1 MAATIFYES
10 DADLSII
17 QGRKVAVLGYGSQ
30 GHAHALNLKESG
42 CDVRVGLRPGSSSR
56 SEAEE
61 AGLEVLDTNDAA
73 AWGDVVVVLLPD
85 THQQQ
90 MWEDGVRDAMNPGD
104 ALVFGH
110 GFNVHFGYIEP
121 PAELDVFLCA
131 PKSPG
136 HMVRRLYQTGQG
148 TPGLIAIHQDATGN
162 ALELAKSYGSGIGV
176 ARAGILQT
184 TFKEETET
192 DLFGEQAV
200 LCGGTSRLVLDGFK
214 TLVDAGYQPEIAY
227 FECLHELKLIV
238 DMMYEGGLSWMRHSI
253 STTAEYGDY
262 VSGPRVVNDSSREAM
277 QQILAEIQD
286 GTFAEQFVNEV
297 RSGSAEFDA
306 MRKEGRGELIEQ
318 VGKELRGMMPW
329 ISNPDVPE

>member
-1 MAATIFYES
+1 VAATIFYES
-10 DADLSII
+10 DSDLDII
-17 QGRKVAVLGYGSQ
+17 TGRKVAVLGYGSQ
-30 GHAHALNLKESG
+30 GHAHALNLKDSG
-42 CDVRVGLRPGSSSR
+42 ADVRVGLRPGSKSR
-56 SEAEE
+56 ADAEA
-61 AGLEVLDTNDAA
+61 AGLTVMDTNDAA
-73 AWGDVVVVLLPD
+73 EWGDVIVVLLPD
-85 THQQQ
+85 THQQD
-90 MWEDGVRDAMNPGD
+90 MWEDGVKDAMKAGD

-121 PAELDVFLCA
+121 PADIDVFLCA

-136 HMVRRLYQTGQG
+136 HMVRRTYETGQG

-162 ALELAKSYGSGIGV
+162 ALELAKSYGMAIGV

-200 LCGGTSRLVLDGFK
+200 LCGGTSKLVLDGFK

-238 DMMYEGGLSWMRHSI
+238 DMMYEGGISWMRHSI

-262 VSGPRVVNDSSREAM
+262 VSGPRVVNDSSKAAM
-277 QQILAEIQD
+277 EQILAEIQD
-286 GTFAEQFVNEV
+286 GTFAENFINEV
-297 RSGSAEFDA
+297 RSGGAKFDR
-306 MRKEGRGELIEQ
+306 MREEGRGEQIEV
-318 VGKELRGMMPW
+318 VGKQLRGMMAW